1 MHVASAGGI
10 DREASFIYVYMRCA
24 CDLLKRGEGIGR
36 DIEFVLH
43 LPWPWHPALIN
54 QRERNAMLS
63 QHICQFRNPPVLI
76 ANLDGKLVLL
86 RQLFQRVADDSPRIH
101 LFLGSIPR
109 VRMTDA
115 NSAGQGLREDE
126 TDSA

>member
-1 MHVASAGGI
+1 MTLPCVRVHVLAIRWGLV
-10 DREASFIYVYMRCA
+10 RPY
-24 CDLLKRGEGIGR
+24 CDGARLLSG
-36 DIEFVLH
+36 H
-43 LPWPWHPALIN
+43 
-54 QRERNAMLS
+54 M
-63 QHICQFRNPPVLI
+63 CQFRNQPILI
-76 ANLDGKLVLL
+76 SNLLGKLVLL

>member
-54 QRERNAMLS
+54 QRESNTMLS
-63 QHICQFRNPPVLI
+63 QHICQFRNQPALI
-76 ANLDGKLVLL
+76 ANLDGNLCS
-86 RQLFQRVADDSPRIH
+86 F
-101 LFLGSIPR
+101 GSFFRGLPMIR
-109 VRMTDA
+109 LEFIFFSVRYHG
-115 NSAGQGLREDE
+115 SE
-126 TDSA
+126 